1 MDRCRRLVLLTPC
14 FPKNRIILVSRQKT
28 ILAATTLLL
37 GCTAFVFI
45 ASACSAGKGPRFIT
59 AKELEAR
66 VDLTELTPLEIK
78 RFEKVLNNE
87 VSPCGDD
94 VTLAESLFNPEHC
107 PLAPLA
113 GRFVIRQIMDDYN
126 AEEIAGAYI
135 ARYAS
140 IKGNEIPA
148 GASPRNGAKK
158 PLVTLVV
165 FTDFECP
172 FCARTADRIHELL
185 RRHPEDIAVVHKNYP
200 LSSHQN
206 AEQAARAAYAAF
218 KQDKFWEMHDVLFS
232 ASGSPLDRARMETMA
247 EGLGLDLDKFK
258 EDFASPAATAAIAA
272 DKKLGEQLGVSGTP
286 TIFVNGRLVE
296 GGLSR
301 LDERLAEE
309 FLRGKRQ
316 K

>member
-1 MDRCRRLVLLTPC
+1 M
-14 FPKNRIILVSRQKT
+14 SRQKN

-37 GCTAFVFI
+37 GCTTFVLIF
-45 ASACSAGKGPRFIT
+45 SACSAGKGPRFIT

-66 VDLTELTPLEIK
+66 IDLTELTPLEIK
-78 RFEKVLNNE
+78 RLEKVLNNE

-113 GRFVIRQIMDDYN
+113 GRFVVRQIMDDYN
-126 AEEIAGAYI
+126 AEEIASAYI
-135 ARYAS
+135 TRYAS
-140 IKGNEIPA
+140 IKGSELPV

-172 FCARTADRIHELL
+172 FCARAADRIHELL
-185 RRHPEDIAVVHKNYP
+185 RRHPKDIAVVHKNYP
-200 LSSHQN
+200 ISSHKN
-206 AEQAARAAYAAF
+206 AEPAARAAYAAH
-218 KQDKFWEMHDVLFS
+218 KQGKFWEMHDVLFS
-232 ASGSPLDRARMETMA
+232 ALGSPLDRARMEIMA
-247 EGLGLDLDKFK
+247 VGLGLDLDKYK
-258 EDFASPAATAAIAA
+258 KDFASPAATAAIAA
-272 DKKLGEQLGVSGTP
+272 DKKLGKQLGVNGTP
-286 TIFVNGRLVE
+286 AIFINGRVVE
-296 GGLSR
+296 GGLNR

-309 FLRGKRQ
+309 FLRGNRQ